1 MYTRT
6 FNSDYK
12 IECFNP
18 QRAIAFAANDRK
30 EIVVGQYKK
39 CLEKPTRHRFNYI
52 HNVGLNLSQG
62 EVMKLIGNFC
72 QGVFRQFRV
81 LLSKVFF
88 QEPAKNFGLVMEILG
103 RS

>member
-1 MYTRT
+1 MYTKT
-6 FNSDYK
+6 FDSDYK
-12 IECFNP
+12 IECFNS

-30 EIVVGQYKK
+30 EVVVGQYSK
-39 CLEKPTRHRFNYI
+39 CLEKPTRHRLNYI
-52 HNVGLNLSQG
+52 HNVRLILNQG
-62 EVMKLIGNFC
+62 GVMKIIGDFC